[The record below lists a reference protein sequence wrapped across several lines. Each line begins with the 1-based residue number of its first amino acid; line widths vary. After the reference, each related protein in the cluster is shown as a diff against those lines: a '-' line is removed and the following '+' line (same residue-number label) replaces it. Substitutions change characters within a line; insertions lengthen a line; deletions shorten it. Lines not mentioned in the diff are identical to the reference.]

1 MGLILTGFKM
11 PKTKFC
17 QNPLC
22 HLNNTDDRFKKGV
35 YQTRKLYGSRTYG
48 DYFCTR
54 TCLEE
59 FWNIF
64 SSRIMNFIGITH
76 TPINRAKGPPSYT
89 DIAHNISQQTN
100 SSRWGVQAN
109 QVYNFIHHNN

>member
-1 MGLILTGFKM
+1 MSKA
-11 PKTKFC
+11 KFC

-22 HLNNTDDRFKKGV
+22 HLNNSDDRLQKGGN
-35 YQTRKLYGSRTYG
+35 YQTRKLYASKTYA

-54 TCLEE
+54 RCLEE

-64 SSRIMNFIGITH
+64 STRIMNFIGINLA
-76 TPINRAKGPPSYT
+76 PIKRAKDQPDYN
-89 DIAHNISQQTN
+89 DIAFNISHQTN

-109 QVYNFIHHNN
+109 QVYNFIHNNN

>member
-1 MGLILTGFKM
+1 MGFKM

-17 QNPLC
+17 QNPIC
-22 HLNNTDDRFKKGV
+22 HLNNSDDRLKKGS
-35 YQTRKLYGSRTYG
+35 YQTRKLYASKTYA

-54 TCLEE
+54 RCLEE
-59 FWNIF
+59 FWDIF

-76 TPINRAKGPPSYT
+76 TPINRAKDQPSYY

-109 QVYNFIHHNN
+109 QVYNFIHNNN